1 LGLRKARTAA
11 HPAGHETITVA
22 YRGWGHLKKCELLKA
37 AEGAGSEV
45 FVSGDYGQNLTG
57 LKLVVVPLFG
67 SQVAGINPTGTIGRL
82 MVWRRD
88 RDSNP
93 G

>member
-22 YRGWGHLKKCELLKA
+22 YRGWGRLKNGELLKA

-45 FVSGDYGQNLTG
+45 FLRGDYGQNLTG

-67 SQVAGINPTGTIGRL
+67 SQVEGSTPQELSGG
-82 MVWRRD
+82 
-88 RDSNP
+88 
-93 G
+93 

>member
-1 LGLRKARTAA
+1 MGRIKN
-11 HPAGHETITVA
+11 G
-22 YRGWGHLKKCELLKA
+22 ELLKA

-45 FVSGDYGQNLTG
+45 FLRGDYGQNLTG